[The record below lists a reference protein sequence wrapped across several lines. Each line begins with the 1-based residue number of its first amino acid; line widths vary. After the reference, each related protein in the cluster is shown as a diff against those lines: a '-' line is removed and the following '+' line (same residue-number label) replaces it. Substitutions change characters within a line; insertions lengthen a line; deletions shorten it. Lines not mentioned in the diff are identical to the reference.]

1 MEPLPSPQVLRRRIK
16 ALIAEIGA
24 GLGLAPE
31 QITGSAYLVRDLN
44 FDSLSLVA
52 IAAQLGAEFGFEPPE
67 DLFEDAA
74 FQSVDEI
81 VEHCARAVEAA
92 RPKPIQGKATEV
104 L

>member
-1 MEPLPSPQVLRRRIK
+1 MQPLPPPDVLRRRIK
-16 ALIAEIGA
+16 AVIEEIGA

-31 QITGSAYLVRDLN
+31 QLAGSAYLVRDLN

-52 IAAQLGAEFGFEPPE
+52 LAAQLGAEFGFEPPE

-74 FQSVDEI
+74 YQSVEEI
-81 VEHCARAVEAA
+81 VECCARAAERA
-92 RPKPIQGKATEV
+92 RRTRIQGSTTEV